1 MNRRLNRYV
10 VTALFGLASLMAGCA
25 AKDVN
30 VISQRGPIR
39 GEATIEGDKTTT
51 QSEQN
56 KRKSS
61 GSGAVSGSGSL
72 SGSGATLNASQSN
85 AAYRI
90 EW

>member
-10 VTALFGLASLMAGCA
+10 VTALFGLASLTAGCA

-30 VISQRGPIR
+30 VSQRGPIR

-56 KRKSS
+56 RRKSS

>member
-10 VTALFGLASLMAGCA
+10 VTALFGLASLTAGCA

-30 VISQRGPIR
+30 VSQRGPIR

-56 KRKSS
+56 RRNSS
-61 GSGAVSGSGSL
+61 GSGAVSGSGSASS
-72 SGSGATLNASQSN
+72 SGSASGS
-85 AAYRI
+85 YTER
-90 EW
+90 

>member
-1 MNRRLNRYV
+1 MNGRLNRYV
-10 VTALFGLASLMAGCA
+10 VTALFGLASLTAGCA

-30 VISQRGPIR
+30 VSQRGPIR